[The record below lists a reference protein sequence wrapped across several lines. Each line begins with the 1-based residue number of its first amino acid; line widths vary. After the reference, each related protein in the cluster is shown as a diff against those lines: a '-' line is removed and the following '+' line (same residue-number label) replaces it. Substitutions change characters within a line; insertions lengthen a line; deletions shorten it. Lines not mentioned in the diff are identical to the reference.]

1 MAKQSFESALKA
13 VEEIVR
19 ELEDGDLPLDESMKK
34 FEQGMKLIRFCSEKL
49 DETEQKIT
57 VLMTDAGGE
66 VRETPFEGS
75 DE

>member
-1 MAKQSFESALKA
+1 MAKQTFETALKTI
-13 VEEIVR
+13 EDIVR
-19 ELEDGDLPLDESMKK
+19 ELEDGALPLEESMKK

-66 VRETPFEGS
+66 VRETPFEAS